1 MVSVVFSVSF
11 SATLAST
18 PLTMSNFGLA
28 TPGTI
33 FLNVL
38 LVTMAA
44 LAIKLGAISLVTG
57 VIGLDF

>member
-1 MVSVVFSVSF
+1 
-11 SATLAST
+11 
-18 PLTMSNFGLA
+18 MSNFGLA